1 MKSIPKVQPKKVV
14 KPEEAVSSTTTHL
27 IETDA
32 FKIAKED
39 FRNKLSSFIVK
50 LLQHY
55 STTSNGG
62 PKYGRI
68 ENKDDFKYLA
78 RKLTHTIMEKEMSR
92 VASTSNSC
100 DELTLTDSKKTKA
113 HEYVTNYMKK
123 FPQGYSRKSDE
134 TKSLI

>member
-1 MKSIPKVQPKKVV
+1 MI

-27 IETDA
+27 VETDA
-32 FKIAKED
+32 FKIAKEE
-39 FRNKLSSFIVK
+39 FRNQLSAFIVK

-55 STTSNGG
+55 STPTTNNNNNNSNG

-78 RKLTHTIMEKEMSR
+78 RKLTHSILEKEMTR
-92 VASTSNSC
+92 VAATTSNSC
-100 DELTLTDSKKTKA
+100 DDLTLTESKKVKA
-113 HEYVTNYMKK
+113 HEYVKNYMKK

-134 TKSLI
+134 SKV